1 MVVWMIILVMIV
13 SIMENSDLKISFKLL
28 LENYRYYFLV
38 SVFVLV
44 FINCEKV
51 LWIVNCLFEERLM

>member
-51 LWIVNCLFEERLM
+51 L